1 MKYMKCRHLSF
12 HLSYK
17 VVNTRTRRRIEVA
30 VRATSVEHSL
40 ETVTPSSSF
49 LKEKLKQGY
58 SFKKTRIGN
67 SSWIQYKG
75 VTISL
80 SSSSPFFSCWFY
92 ILHVNVTL
100 YIEKKWSEQDI
111 SVGNSMICSD
121 IWHKYHE
128 WYFKIVIS
136 NFTSR

>member
-1 MKYMKCRHLSF
+1 MKYMKFRHLSF

-40 ETVTPSSSF
+40 EAVTPSSSF

-58 SFKKTRIGN
+58 SFKKTRIRN
-67 SSWIQYKG
+67 TSWIQYKG
-75 VTISL
+75 VTVSL
-80 SSSSPFFSCWFY
+80 SSTSPFFSCRFY

-100 YIEKKWSEQDI
+100 YIEKK
-111 SVGNSMICSD
+111 
-121 IWHKYHE
+121 
-128 WYFKIVIS
+128 
-136 NFTSR
+136 